1 MELTFSSGSVT
12 DILGKLLKDSNSE
25 NNNDTQ
31 HDDNHSNKLKDPI
44 KYPLSFKH
52 SFNDFFV
59 RWVTSYIERALA
71 VTTLF
76 ETWLKNNKYISGY
89 VTKPGYS
96 FIYWFTLNWKNAK

>member
-31 HDDNHSNKLKDPI
+31 HDDNHSNKLKDPS

-52 SFNDFFV
+52 SSLDELLV
-59 RWVTSYIERALA
+59 I
-71 VTTLF
+71 
-76 ETWLKNNKYISGY
+76 LKEHLLSPLYLKHD
-89 VTKPGYS
+89 
-96 FIYWFTLNWKNAK
+96 